1 MITAM
6 KRFLMIG
13 VALLVGCLIGAGVAH
28 WAFSAAHPTSHVI
41 DPGTDALSILDE
53 EIMSITYATHRLTVT
68 AQRTKP
74 ADRFAV
80 QVTFSD
86 GSPARQCI
94 ASPMLNGLLPG
105 MATLT
110 AKRQIPLDQ
119 VAVAFPKPLGRL
131 EFRNRETVELISPV
145 EFRTTAT
152 NSAVLAVFSGMA
164 FEVAAPIDFQK
175 LEALCAQRH

>member
-1 MITAM
+1 
-6 KRFLMIG
+6 
-13 VALLVGCLIGAGVAH
+13 
-28 WAFSAAHPTSHVI
+28 
-41 DPGTDALSILDE
+41 
-53 EIMSITYATHRLTVT
+53 
-68 AQRTKP
+68 
-74 ADRFAV
+74 
-80 QVTFSD
+80 
-86 GSPARQCI
+86 
-94 ASPMLNGLLPG
+94 MLNGLLPG

-145 EFRTTAT
+145 EFRTTAA

>member
-1 MITAM
+1 MITTM

-28 WAFSAAHPTSHVI
+28 WAFSASHPTSHVI

-86 GSPARQCI
+86 GSPARQCT

-119 VAVAFPKPLGRL
+119 VAVAFPKPLGKL
-131 EFRNRETVELISPV
+131 EFRNRETVEFISPV

-152 NSAVLAVFSGMA
+152 NSSVLAVFSEIA
-164 FEVAAPIDFQK
+164 FEVAVPIDFQK
-175 LEALCAQRH
+175 LEGLCAKRH